1 MSRGKTAC
9 AGGGTVVNRDS
20 TIKTAIAGQLA
31 QDLQAL
37 GAEVTVE
44 ELGWA
49 DYTAALA
56 AGDFD
61 LYLGEVRLTGD
72 FDCTTLVSGAL
83 NYGSYA
89 SAEVSQMLNA
99 WRAAAGQARVTAAQA
114 LWEALADDLP
124 FAVLC
129 FKNQSLLV
137 RWGMVENLAPVQGNP
152 FAGVENWQ
160 TEEN

>member
-1 MSRGKTAC
+1 MKRLISILL
-9 AGGGTVVNRDS
+9 AGVLAAGLVGCTSSGADS
-20 TIKTAIAGQLA
+20 AASHTP
-31 QDLQAL
+31 
-37 GAEVTVE
+37 
-44 ELGWA
+44 A

-99 WRAAAGQARVTAAQA
+99 WCAASGQARVTAAQA
-114 LWEALADDLP
+114 LREALADDLP

-152 FAGVENWQ
+152 FAGVETWQ

>member
-1 MSRGKTAC
+1 MRRRGNTALSLRL
-9 AGGGTVVNRDS
+9 VVNRDS

-72 FDCTTLVSGAL
+72 FDCTTLGVRR
-83 NYGSYA
+83 
-89 SAEVSQMLNA
+89 AELREL
-99 WRAAAGQARVTAAQA
+99 WPAQRC
-114 LWEALADDLP
+114 P
-124 FAVLC
+124 RC
-129 FKNQSLLV
+129 
-137 RWGMVENLAPVQGNP
+137 
-152 FAGVENWQ
+152 
-160 TEEN
+160 